1 MSDPPQTPSDDLGEE
16 MRLLLQE
23 EELKR
28 RRLEARLLKSLWRN
42 EAHRRL
48 AESNIIGVI
57 FADIHGRIRGA
68 NDEFLRIVG
77 IRREE
82 LADGQMCLD
91 ALTPP
96 EHREKDQ
103 RAVEALERH
112 GIAPPWE
119 KELIARDGRRVPVLV
134 GVALLEGAAD
144 QTIAF
149 VLDLTERKRAEMR
162 AAEYAAALRAR
173 NEEMEEDLRLARE
186 LQSSYLP
193 ATLPRFPPDALLD
206 RSALRFHHAYHPAG
220 EVGGDLFDIV
230 ALSDRQAGVLVCD
243 VMGHGIRA
251 ALVTAMMRTL
261 FEQLAPATTDPGQLL
276 ASINRGL
283 LGSLRRTG
291 SPMFVTACYAVVDA
305 STGEVRWAD
314 AGHPSPLRV
323 DRAERAA
330 ALEGLHGPALGLL
343 ADASY
348 PVSSCRLEIGDWLL
362 IYTDGIYGSDLD
374 HGPADLLPRLQ
385 SFLPSRPDVL
395 LERLLSSIRETAP
408 DRDDV
413 CVVAVERAH
422 LLEPS

>member
-1 MSDPPQTPSDDLGEE
+1 MRTPQRHEPSDELPEDT
-16 MRLLLQE
+16 RLLLQAE
-23 EELKR
+23 EQKR
-28 RRLEARLLKSLWRN
+28 RKLEARLLKSLWRN

-68 NDEFLRIVG
+68 NDEFLRLVG
-77 IRREE
+77 VPREE
-82 LADGQMCLD
+82 IAGGRLSLD
-91 ALTPP
+91 ELTPP
-96 EHREKDQ
+96 EYHAKD
-103 RAVEALERH
+103 RAAVEALERH

-119 KELIARDGRRVPVLV
+119 KELLARDGRRVPVMM

-149 VLDLTERKRAEMR
+149 ALDLTERKRAEMR
-162 AAEYAAALRAR
+162 AAQYAAALRAR

-186 LQSSYLP
+186 LQCSYLP
-193 ATLPRFPPDALLD
+193 AILPRFPADAPPD

-243 VMGHGIRA
+243 VMGHGMRA

-261 FEQLAPATTDPGQLL
+261 FEQLAPATTNPGQLL
-276 ASINRGL
+276 SSINRGL

-305 STGEVRWAD
+305 VTGEVRWAD
-314 AGHPSPLRV
+314 AGHPSPLRLAHGS
-323 DRAERAA
+323 RAT
-330 ALEGLHGPALGLL
+330 ALNGHHGPALGLL
-343 ADASY
+343 ADAQY
-348 PVSSCRLEIGDWLL
+348 PVASCTLEPGDSFLV
-362 IYTDGIYGSDLD
+362 YTDGIYGSDLD
-374 HGPADLLPRLQ
+374 QGSADLLARLECL
-385 SFLPSRPDVL
+385 LPARPEQL
-395 LERLLSSIRETAP
+395 LERLLSPIRELAP

-422 LLEPS
+422 SLP